1 MSRVRYSFLLFLF
14 PFVLSCQKVIEIKVK
29 ESDTRYVIEGLV
41 TNESTPGKVK
51 ISRTNPLNSDNNFL
65 NISGASVKI
74 RDNGIEHT
82 LAEVSPGIYQTSG
95 LTGIPGHRYELSVMI
110 NGESF
115 SATSTMPQPVLLDTM
130 YVDYGP
136 FGQFRFASIGFT
148 DPAGI
153 DNGYRFIQYVNGV
166 KDPRI
171 FWHDDELTDG
181 DRTLIMLD
189 TGIDKKDDP
198 RNIDSGDEVIIEM
211 QVLDQ
216 AMLNYWYTLRTGG
229 GVGSGNIA
237 SPSNPVTNISGDAL
251 GYFSAYTVT
260 RKKVIVP

>member
-1 MSRVRYSFLLFLF
+1 MYRVRYSFLLFLF
-14 PFVLSCQKVIEIKVK
+14 PFVLSCQKVIDIQVK
-29 ESDTRYVIEGLV
+29 ESDTRYVIEGIV
-41 TNESTPGKVK
+41 TNESAPWKVK
-51 ISRTNPLNSDNNFL
+51 ISQTNHFNADNNFL

-74 RDNGIEHT
+74 RDNGVEH
-82 LAEVSPGIYQTSG
+82 LLSEVSPGVYQTSG
-95 LTGIPGHRYELSVMI
+95 VTGIPGHRYELSVVI
-110 NGESF
+110 NGEFF
-115 SATSTMPQPVLLDTM
+115 SATCTMPQLVLPDTM
-130 YVDYGP
+130 YVAYGP

-171 FWHDDELTDG
+171 FWHDDELSDG
-181 DRTLIMLD
+181 DRALIMLD

-211 QVLDQ
+211 QILDR

-229 GVGSGNIA
+229 GVGSGSIA
-237 SPSNPVTNISGDAL
+237 APANPVTNLSGDAL
-251 GYFSAYTVT
+251 GYFSAHTVS

>member
-1 MSRVRYSFLLFLF
+1 MYRVRYSFLLFLF

-41 TNESTPGKVK
+41 TNESTPWKVK

-115 SATSTMPQPVLLDTM
+115 SATSISSL
-130 YVDYGP
+130 
-136 FGQFRFASIGFT
+136 RH
-148 DPAGI
+148 GI
-153 DNGYRFIQYVNGV
+153 AD
-166 KDPRI
+166 
-171 FWHDDELTDG
+171 
-181 DRTLIMLD
+181 
-189 TGIDKKDDP
+189 
-198 RNIDSGDEVIIEM
+198 
-211 QVLDQ
+211 
-216 AMLNYWYTLRTGG
+216 
-229 GVGSGNIA
+229 
-237 SPSNPVTNISGDAL
+237 
-251 GYFSAYTVT
+251 
-260 RKKVIVP
+260 